1 MMGVIRELREWLIV
15 KSVAKKYKE
24 ELDKLGFR
32 IDYIGRIYT
41 VINFPDEY
49 VNNQKAKEG
58 YILEYLRSCD
68 EVFIKMEIGDIVAP
82 EFVTINDSAVLLIIS
97 PEREYL
103 TLFGIG
109 LFLLKLS
116 LVGLV
121 LNFLIKLI
129 IKWWPNISEFF
140 SYVV

>member
-1 MMGVIRELREWLIV
+1 MGVIRELREWIIV

-32 IDYIGRIYT
+32 VDYIGRIYT
-41 VINFPDEY
+41 VINFPDEF

-58 YILEYLRSCD
+58 YILEFLRSCD
-68 EVFIKMEIGDIVAP
+68 EVFIKMEIGDIVSP

-97 PEREYL
+97 PDREYL

-116 LVGLV
+116 LAGLV
-121 LNFLIKLI
+121 LNFLIKMI
-129 IKWWPNISEFF
+129 FKWWPNISAFF
-140 SYVV
+140 SYLV